1 MKTKN
6 NKKEKTLG
14 TAIGINILGLILVY
28 VLYST
33 LNSHP
38 GYGFVFRML
47 KGNYETVSEYKNAS
61 LDDRYMM
68 KLGDSYQIFK
78 FIASNTPPNAVIYL
92 PGASAFNDKSNGV
105 EFKGGASRKG
115 WAIRFLYPRKVVL
128 ESEYDTSIYTKEI
141 THVAIINGIG
151 AEKLPYKLD
160 TVPLFSVLPIR
171 YSKPVNTSNSEVDSI
186 KI

>member
-6 NKKEKTLG
+6 NKEDKRSG
-14 TAIGINILGLILVY
+14 TPIAINILGLLLVFL
-28 VLYST
+28 LYSA
-33 LNSHP
+33 LNRDP

-47 KGNYETVSEYKNAS
+47 KGNYETIAEYRRAS

-68 KLGDSYQIFK
+68 KLGESYQIFK

-92 PGASAFNDKSNGV
+92 PGASAFGDKSNGI

-115 WAIRFLYPRKVVL
+115 WAVRFLYPRKVVL

-141 THVAIINGIG
+141 THVAIINGVG
-151 AEKLPYKLD
+151 AEKLPYPLNP
-160 TVPLFSVLPIR
+160 VPPFGVVPI
-171 YSKPVNTSNSEVDSI
+171 NNFEQINSGGSQIDST